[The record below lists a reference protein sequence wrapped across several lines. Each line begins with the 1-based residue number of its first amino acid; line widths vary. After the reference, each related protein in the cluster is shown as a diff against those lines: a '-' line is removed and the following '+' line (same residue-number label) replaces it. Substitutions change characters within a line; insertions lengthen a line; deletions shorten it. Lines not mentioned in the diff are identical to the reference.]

1 MSYQHLEITKNL
13 LLNDL
18 PEYYIL
24 YVIMNLYDYIYF
36 FRLCESI
43 ALKRKLAVD
52 VILHYLL

>member
-24 YVIMNLYDYIYF
+24 YVIMNLYDYIYLYIDF
-36 FRLCESI
+36 NVSI
-43 ALKRKLAVD
+43 VRK
-52 VILHYLL
+52 YCFET

>member
-1 MSYQHLEITKNL
+1 MEITQNL